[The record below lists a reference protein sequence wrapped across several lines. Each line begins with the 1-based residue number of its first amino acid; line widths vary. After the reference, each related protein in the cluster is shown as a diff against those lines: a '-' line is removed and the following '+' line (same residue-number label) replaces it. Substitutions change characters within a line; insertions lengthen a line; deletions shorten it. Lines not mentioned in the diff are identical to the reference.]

1 VRPRGSSR
9 PGSAE
14 PGAISVACLGI
25 QVIVNMDGYNFY
37 IERLSDNPDWTLLT
51 LDLETEVDE

>member
-1 VRPRGSSR
+1 
-9 PGSAE
+9 
-14 PGAISVACLGI
+14 VACLGI